1 MNIAYLLVLA
11 AVIGAVLFLT
21 YVTVPQQELQDSD
34 VEFLGEELDS
44 ADSLLVEFDS
54 LEDMSLE
61 EINDSL
67 FNP

>member
-1 MNIAYLLVLA
+1 MNITYILVLA
-11 AVIGAVLFLT
+11 VVIGVVLFLT

-54 LEDMSLE
+54 LDDMGLE
-61 EINDSL
+61 EINESL
-67 FNP
+67 FTE